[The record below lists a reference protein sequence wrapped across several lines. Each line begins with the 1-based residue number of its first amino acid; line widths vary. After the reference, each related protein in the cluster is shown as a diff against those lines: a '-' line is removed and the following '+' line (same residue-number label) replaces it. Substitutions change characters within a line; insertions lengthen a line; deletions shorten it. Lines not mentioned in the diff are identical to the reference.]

1 MTLILAKDKS
11 LASLKEALKERR
23 TLAYSFGTVAG
34 DEQLVKDFFL
44 ACVKFEVFYTND
56 KGRRS
61 IRMTNMSSVDYVI
74 NFGSYSLQLRP
85 FTSRDVTADKG
96 KSVTF
101 TVENMWI
108 PGDAKHPVI
117 SVNP

>member
-1 MTLILAKDKS
+1 
-11 LASLKEALKERR
+11 
-23 TLAYSFGTVAG
+23 
-34 DEQLVKDFFL
+34 
-44 ACVKFEVFYTND
+44 
-56 KGRRS
+56 
-61 IRMTNMSSVDYVI
+61 MSSVDYVI